1 MLNVARIMTSNRQM
15 KAITGMSIQEFKLL
29 VPSMDKFIYE
39 QASSKSRQ
47 RAVGGGR
54 KGALKNSESKLFFI
68 LFYLKVYPTYDLASA
83 IFDVDKSR
91 VSRWVKKL
99 LPNLE
104 KVLGRHCVLPKR
116 KIRSVEELFEY
127 FPVQDLFLDGLERRT
142 QRSSRSKQQTRQYSG
157 KKKYH
162 TRKNIIASDEQKRIL
177 YLSPSKNGKVHD
189 FKQTQKTQFLDHV
202 PPDITFWVDKGFQG
216 IKNKVPPD
224 QIQIPHKKS
233 KGGDLTP
240 EQKEENSI
248 ISAIR
253 IVVEHA
259 IGGIKRFGCM
269 SQIYRNHQ
277 GQDDQ
282 IIMTPIN

>member
-1 MLNVARIMTSNRQM
+1 M
-15 KAITGMSIQEFKLL
+15 
-29 VPSMDKFIYE
+29 
-39 QASSKSRQ
+39 
-47 RAVGGGR
+47 
-54 KGALKNSESKLFFI
+54 
-68 LFYLKVYPTYDLASA
+68 
-83 IFDVDKSR
+83 
-91 VSRWVKKL
+91 
-99 LPNLE
+99 
-104 KVLGRHCVLPKR
+104 
-116 KIRSVEELFEY
+116 
-127 FPVQDLFLDGLERRT
+127 
-142 QRSSRSKQQTRQYSG
+142 
-157 KKKYH
+157 
-162 TRKNIIASDEQKRIL
+162 
-177 YLSPSKNGKVHD
+177 SPSKNGKVHD

-224 QIQIPHKKS
+224 QIQIPHKKP

-282 IIMTPIN
+282 MIAVCSGLWNFHIQNS

>member
-15 KAITGMSIQEFKLL
+15 KAITGMSIQEFELL

-47 RAVGGGR
+47 RAGGGGR

-104 KVLGRHCVLPKR
+104 KILGRYCVLPKR

-127 FPVQDLFLDGLERRT
+127 FPVTQDLFLDGLERRT

-162 TRKNIIASDEQKRIL
+162 TRKNIIASDEQK
-177 YLSPSKNGKVHD
+177 
-189 FKQTQKTQFLDHV
+189 
-202 PPDITFWVDKGFQG
+202 
-216 IKNKVPPD
+216 
-224 QIQIPHKKS
+224 
-233 KGGDLTP
+233 
-240 EQKEENSI
+240 
-248 ISAIR
+248 
-253 IVVEHA
+253 
-259 IGGIKRFGCM
+259 
-269 SQIYRNHQ
+269 
-277 GQDDQ
+277 
-282 IIMTPIN
+282 